1 MPAHYLSQKVLV
13 VFLDGEGVT
22 TSPVFDDVAA
32 RGCNGFLVLSELKVS
47 ALSALLGVQGDEGA
61 IAYPKMPISFY
72 SASDSA
78 LQLAENARV
87 ASVHHVQDSDDSK
100 TQIVSLL
107 ADPEI
112 AKALVFVHVEVAEN
126 GSLPKDHWVTSVVS
140 ELAAQHQEDGS
151 SKVFVSIVKTASQRV
166 TEPSDS
172 HPLRPQQSYK
182 KFDHKYPEQDSDEAP
197 QRLMFASLYQD
208 QTRRD
213 AVQTFDEAEVD
224 KLGGYGAMDAR
235 VFMKE
240 MAFRLGY
247 APKYGA

>member
-1 MPAHYLSQKVLV
+1 MPPHHLAQKILV
-13 VFLDGEGVT
+13 VFVDGEGGAA
-22 TSPVFDDVAA
+22 SPAFDDVAA
-32 RGCNGFLVLSELKVS
+32 RGCSGFLVLSDPTASDL
-47 ALSALLGVQGDEGA
+47 AALLGVQSDEA
-61 IAYPKMPISFY
+61 HIAYPKMPISFY

-78 LQLAENARV
+78 LQLAKNAGV
-87 ASVHHVQDSDDSK
+87 TSVHQESEDIT

-112 AKALVFVHVEVAEN
+112 GKALVVVHVQVAKDE
-126 GSLPKDHWVTSVVS
+126 SLPEDHWVPSLVS
-140 ELAAQHQEDGS
+140 ELATQHHD
-151 SKVFVSIVKTASQRV
+151 KVFVSVVMTASQRLA
-166 TEPSDS
+166 EPSEP

-182 KFDHKYPEQDSDEAP
+182 KWGHRYPEHNSEDAP
-197 QRLMFASLYQD
+197 RRLVFASLCQD

-213 AVQTFDEAEVD
+213 AVQTYAEAEVD

-240 MAFRLGY
+240 MAFRLGC

>member
-1 MPAHYLSQKVLV
+1 MPPQHLAQKILV

-22 TSPVFDDVAA
+22 SSPVFDGVAE
-32 RGCNGFLVLSELKVS
+32 RGCSGFLVVTDTKTSD
-47 ALSALLGVQGDEGA
+47 LSALLGVQGNDGA
-61 IAYPKMPISFY
+61 ITYPKMPISFY
-72 SASDSA
+72 STSDSA
-78 LQLAENARV
+78 LQLAESAGV
-87 ASVHHVQDSDDSK
+87 ASVHCVQDSDDAK

-112 AKALVFVHVEVAEN
+112 AKALAFVHVEVDEN
-126 GSLPKDHWVTSVVS
+126 GSLPEDHWVNALVS

-151 SKVFVSIVKTASQRV
+151 SKVFVSIVKTASQQV
-166 TEPSDS
+166 AKLSEP
-172 HPLRPQQSYK
+172 HPLRPQQSYE
-182 KFDHKYPEQDSDEAP
+182 KFDHNYPEHESDETP
-197 QRLMFASLYQD
+197 RRLVFASLYQD

-213 AVQTFDEAEVD
+213 AVQAFDEAEMD

-240 MAFRLGY
+240 MAFRLGC